1 MEPAGPTRTYS
12 TGRRQ
17 AIRKGWPKVM
27 RDFKGMKRQRN
38 RGRGGGGS
46 GGGGGGKPQHN
57 ANRAFDSNGPD
68 NVKVRGAAQHIY
80 EKYQQLA
87 RDAGSAG
94 DRVLAENYLQH
105 AEHYFRVLRAMQP
118 QRPVTEIIGRDS
130 FVSGYDIDFEDETQ
144 NVGEEP
150 VEAEAEAGAEGR
162 QNGERWQRDDRPRED
177 RPQGGQQ
184 GEYRSRDDRGSQGEY
199 RQRDDRP
206 RDDRPQGE
214 RPRDDRP
221 RDEYRDRPREDRPQG
236 EFRPRDD
243 RQSRYPR
250 DDRPRDDRPRDDRPR
265 DDRPRE
271 DRQGGAR
278 YEGDRQGGGRRD
290 YRQDRPERD
299 PLSVIEPQATP
310 LTAAAPAPAPYEAP
324 ESEARVL
331 RGEDGATSHAPAFL
345 QPRAE
350 PRAEAEADGETRR
363 PRRRRA
369 PRSFE
374 AGEAAPAEADEG

>member
-1 MEPAGPTRTYS
+1 
-12 TGRRQ
+12 
-17 AIRKGWPKVM
+17 M

-38 RGRGGGGS
+38 RGRGGGG
-46 GGGGGGKPQHN
+46 GNGGGKPQHN

-68 NVKVRGAAQHIY
+68 SVKVRGAAQHIY

-118 QRPVTEIIGRDS
+118 QRPVTEIIGRDT
-130 FVSGYDIDFEDETQ
+130 FASGYDIDFEDESQ
-144 NVGEEP
+144 NIEEP
-150 VEAEAEAGAEGR
+150 AEAEAETSGEGR
-162 QNGERWQRDDRPRED
+162 RDGQWQRDDRQPRED
-177 RPQGGQQ
+177 RPQG
-184 GEYRSRDDRGSQGEY
+184 EYRPRDDRPQGEY
-199 RQRDDRP
+199 RQRDDRGQGGEYRP

-214 RPRDDRP
+214 YRQQGDRYQGDRQRFQRDDR
-221 RDEYRDRPREDRPQG
+221 
-236 EFRPRDD
+236 
-243 RQSRYPR
+243 PR

-271 DRQGGAR
+271 
-278 YEGDRQGGGRRD
+278 ERQGGGRYQGERPPRQDRD
-290 YRQDRPERD
+290 YRSERGERD

-310 LTAAAPAPAPYEAP
+310 LTAQASAPAAYEP
-324 ESEARVL
+324 PPREERPSGVL

-345 QPRAE
+345 QSRAE
-350 PRAEAEADGETRR
+350 PRPEAVEDEAAEPRR

-369 PRSFE
+369 PRTFE
-374 AGEAAPAEADEG
+374 AGEAAAPAEADEG

>member
-1 MEPAGPTRTYS
+1 
-12 TGRRQ
+12 
-17 AIRKGWPKVM
+17 M

-38 RGRGGGGS
+38 RGRGGGGG

-68 NVKVRGAAQHIY
+68 NVKVRGAAQHVY

-118 QRPVTEIIGRDS
+118 QRPISEIIGRDQ
-130 FVSGYDIDFEDETQ
+130 FVSGYDIDFEDDGQ
-144 NVGEEP
+144 AAEEG
-150 VEAEAEAGAEGR
+150 AEAEGDQPGEGR
-162 QNGERWQRDDRPRED
+162 RDERPWQGERQQGDRQQGDRGQGEFRQREDGRQGGEYRPREGQRDDRQRDDGRQGDGRQGGERDFRPRED
-177 RPQGGQQ
+177 RQQ
-184 GEYRSRDDRGSQGEY
+184 GEF
-199 RQRDDRP
+199 RQRDDRYQG
-206 RDDRPQGE
+206 DRPQ
-214 RPRDDRP
+214 RF
-221 RDEYRDRPREDRPQG
+221 Q
-236 EFRPRDD
+236 
-243 RQSRYPR
+243 
-250 DDRPRDDRPRDDRPR
+250 RDDRPRDDRPR

-271 DRQGGAR
+271 DRQSR
-278 YEGDRQGGGRRD
+278 FQGDRQSRPDREF
-290 YRQDRPERD
+290 RPERDSGRDSGRD

-310 LTAAAPAPAPYEAP
+310 LTAAPTPAPAPAYDEAP
-324 ESEARVL
+324 ASVL

-345 QPRAE
+345 QSSAAPR
-350 PRAEAEADGETRR
+350 PEADDEAGETRR

-374 AGEAAPAEADEG
+374 AGEAAAAPVEADEG

>member
-1 MEPAGPTRTYS
+1 
-12 TGRRQ
+12 
-17 AIRKGWPKVM
+17 M

-38 RGRGGGGS
+38 RGRGGGGGNG

-68 NVKVRGAAQHIY
+68 NVKVRGAAQHIF

-118 QRPVTEIIGRDS
+118 QRPIAEILGRDQ
-130 FVSGYDIDFEDETQ
+130 FVSGYDIDFEDEGGQ
-144 NVGEEP
+144 GGEEP
-150 VEAEAEAGAEGR
+150 AEAEPEGASDGR
-162 QNGERWQRDDRPRED
+162 RDDRPWQRDDRQRGD
-177 RPQGGQQ
+177 GQQ
-184 GEYRSRDDRGSQGEY
+184 Q
-199 RQRDDRP
+199 
-206 RDDRPQGE
+206 
-214 RPRDDRP
+214 DRP
-221 RDEYRDRPREDRPQG
+221 RDERPREQRDGGDYRPREDRPQG
-236 EFRPRDD
+236 EFRQRDD
-243 RQSRYPR
+243 RGGQGEYRQR
-250 DDRPRDDRPRDDRPR
+250 DDRPQGDYRPR

-271 DRQGGAR
+271 DRPR
-278 YEGDRQGGGRRD
+278 EDRPREDRPREDRPRDDREFRPREDRQQQQGDFRPRDDRQAGGRFQRD
-290 YRQDRPERD
+290 DRPRRPDREFRQERAERD

-310 LTAAAPAPAPYEAP
+310 LITPAPAPAPYEP
-324 ESEARVL
+324 RDSQGVL
-331 RGEDGATSHAPAFL
+331 RGEDGTMSHAPAFL
-345 QPRAE
+345 QPRAVE
-350 PRAEAEADGETRR
+350 PRPEADEAPAEARR

>member
-1 MEPAGPTRTYS
+1 
-12 TGRRQ
+12 
-17 AIRKGWPKVM
+17 M

-38 RGRGGGGS
+38 RGRGGGG
-46 GGGGGGKPQHN
+46 GNGGGGKPQHN

-68 NVKVRGAAQHIY
+68 NVKVRGAAQHIF

-118 QRPVTEIIGRDS
+118 QRPVSEIIGRDQ
-130 FVSGYDIDFEDETQ
+130 FASGYDIDFEDEGQ
-144 NVGEEP
+144 NVEEEP
-150 VEAEAEAGAEGR
+150 EAEASAQGR
-162 QNGERWQRDDRPRED
+162 DGW
-177 RPQGGQQ
+177 QQ
-184 GEYRSRDDRGSQGEY
+184 GERQQNGDYRQQGDRNNGDRGQGEY
-199 RQRDDRP
+199 RQRDDRQQGDYRP
-206 RDDRPQGE
+206 RDDRNQGDY
-214 RPRDDRP
+214 RARDDRP
-221 RDEYRDRPREDRPQG
+221 RDDR
-236 EFRPRDD
+236 
-243 RQSRYPR
+243 PR

-271 DRQGGAR
+271 DRPREDRYQGDRQQGERQSR
-278 YEGDRQGGGRRD
+278 YPREDRQGGGRYQNDRPNRQDRD
-290 YRQDRPERD
+290 YRPERD

-310 LTAAAPAPAPYEAP
+310 LTATAIPAAPVASYEP
-324 ESEARVL
+324 REPQGVL

-345 QPRAE
+345 QPSRAE
-350 PRAEAEADGETRR
+350 PRPEAEDEPVEARR

-374 AGEAAPAEADEG
+374 AGEVAPAPAEADES